1 MIWLYWRRLRLAIAI
16 AGIAL
21 GGLAALAL
29 LADTLAEPDSA
40 STAQPAAA
48 RRPGAANSVLPS
60 ADSASVRRGLLL
72 MTAAVAACRSV
83 SYRGIQ
89 IVAWSSRGGSSS
101 YLIDVW
107 HRAGQPQRAESD
119 GDADAGPGSAR
130 TPDHGSHYTGAV
142 GVLSISPTMLRLLR
156 SNYVIEYAG
165 TGSASSRPARIVAVL
180 RHDGSPAAQFW
191 LDQDTGLPLRRE
203 MFDESGHRVSEGA
216 FIDLQIGFSKIGSM
230 PTARSQAWDA
240 YVFPNG
246 SRGLGSRSSAVSVAA
261 LRHDGWPVP
270 RTLAGNMALA
280 SVTRT
285 ATRAGPVLD
294 ASYSDGLSVV
304 SLFIQRGELSGTLPG
319 WHLARVHG
327 LRVYSTGS
335 GDVDEQGLAWSADGF
350 VYTVIADA
358 PPDSVARVIA
368 QLPHDG
374 NMGFWGRVVRG
385 VKRMGSW
392 FDPFG

>member
-1 MIWLYWRRLRLAIAI
+1 MIWLYWRRMRLAIAV
-16 AGIAL
+16 AGLTL
-21 GGLAALAL
+21 GVLAALAL
-29 LADTLAEPDSA
+29 LAETDSA
-40 STAQPAAA
+40 STPQPSAARGPAGARLVQPAADN
-48 RRPGAANSVLPS
+48 P
-60 ADSASVRRGLLL
+60 SVRRGLLL

-119 GDADAGPGSAR
+119 GDTDNRADSAQMPGPA
-130 TPDHGSHYTGAV
+130 SHHAGAV

-156 SNYVIEYAG
+156 GNYVIEYAG
-165 TGSASSRPARIVAVL
+165 TGSSTSRPARIVEVR
-180 RHDGSPAAQFW
+180 RHDGSLAAQFW

-203 MFDESGHRVSEGA
+203 MFDESGRRVSEAA
-216 FIDLQIGFSKIGSM
+216 FIDLQIGSAKIGSM
-230 PTARSQAWDA
+230 PPDDAQAWGA
-240 YVFPNG
+240 YVFPSGSQGWG
-246 SRGLGSRSSAVSVAA
+246 SRPTAARVAA
-261 LRHDGWPVP
+261 LRDDGWPVP
-270 RTLAGNMALA
+270 RMLAGNMALA
-280 SVTRT
+280 AVTRT
-285 ATRAGPVLD
+285 ATKAGPVLD

-304 SLFIQRGELSGTLPG
+304 SLFIQRGELSGKLPG

-327 LRVYSTGS
+327 LRVYATES

-358 PPDSVARVIA
+358 PPDSVARVIVE
-368 QLPHDG
+368 LPHDG
-374 NMGFWGRVVRG
+374 DMGFWERVVRG
-385 VKRMGSW
+385 VRRMGSW